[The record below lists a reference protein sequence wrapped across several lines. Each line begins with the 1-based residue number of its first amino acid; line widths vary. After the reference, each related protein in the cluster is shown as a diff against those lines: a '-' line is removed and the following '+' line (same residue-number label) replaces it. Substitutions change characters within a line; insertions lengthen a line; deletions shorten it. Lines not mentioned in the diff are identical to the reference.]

1 MAGADAGLDLES
13 FLLLMRADLG
23 AWALLGLGTLVLGLI
38 AWLSWGSRRAL
49 RKCLALS
56 VVAHACLVLYGSTVP
71 SVFRAF
77 GSVARD
83 SAREQHIRKIR
94 VSPAAAKDEPPTQTG

>member
-1 MAGADAGLDLES
+1 MTGLDTGLDLES

-23 AWALLGLGTLVLGLI
+23 AWALLGLGTLVLGLM

-56 VVAHACLVLYGSTVP
+56 VVAHAGLVLYGSTVP
-71 SVFRAF
+71 SVFRAL
-77 GSVARD
+77 SSSLA
-83 SAREQHIRKIR
+83 
-94 VSPAAAKDEPPTQTG
+94 